1 MDVIIGAGVTGLTYA
16 NYTANDYLILEQENH
31 TGGLCN
37 TIFQDGFVWDYSGHF
52 FHFQDPKIAQ
62 FISERIDQSKLV
74 KVDKRTQIRY
84 KNRLIDFPFQK
95 NIHQLSKQ
103 EFIECLCD
111 LFEKEPAQ
119 KKTFKGMLYEKFGKS
134 IADKFLI
141 PYNSKLYATDLDNL
155 DADAMGRFFP
165 YADKEEIVRNFRLSK
180 NDSYNGSFLYHKGG
194 AIEYVHALE
203 KDLDP
208 QRIALNEQVLSIDV
222 HKRLVVT
229 NVRTISYD
237 NLISS
242 IPFPALLRL
251 CNINY
256 DKSALT
262 SNKVLVFNLG
272 FDGKGSDRMNHWI
285 YFPEK
290 KYCFYRVGFYSNI
303 IPSDRMSLYVE
314 IGFKSED
321 NIDVTAMLQRTLND
335 LRKAKIVQN
344 EKLISWHH
352 VIMNP
357 AYVHVNN
364 RGINEVARW
373 KKELEQYNI
382 YSLGRYGSWNYSSI
396 EDNMK
401 EAINLATKRR
411 TAIE

>member
-62 FISERIDQSKLV
+62 FISGRIDQSKLV
-74 KVDKRTQIRY
+74 KVDKHTQIRY

-208 QRIALNEQVLSIDV
+208 KRIALNEQVLSIDV

-303 IPSDRMSLYVE
+303 IPSDRMSMYVE

-335 LRKAKIVQN
+335 LRKAKIIQN

-364 RGINEVARW
+364 RGINEVSRW

-401 EAINLATKRR
+401 EAICLAAKCTK
-411 TAIE
+411 

>member
-1 MDVIIGAGVTGLTYA
+1 MDVIIGSGVTGLTYA

-37 TIFQDGFVWDYSGHF
+37 TIFQNGFVWDYSGHF

-74 KVDKRTQIRY
+74 KVDKHTQIRY

-203 KDLDP
+203 KDLDSK
-208 QRIALNEQVLSIDV
+208 RIALNEQVLSIDV

-262 SNKVLVFNLG
+262 SNKFLVFNLG
-272 FDGKGSDRMNHWI
+272 FDGKGNDRLNHWI

-321 NIDVTAMLQRTLND
+321 KIDVTAMLQRTLND

-373 KKELEQYNI
+373 KNELEQYNI

-401 EAINLATKRR
+401 EAICLAAKCTK
-411 TAIE
+411 

>member
-74 KVDKRTQIRY
+74 KVDKHTQIRY

-208 QRIALNEQVLSIDV
+208 KRIALNEQVLSIDV

-364 RGINEVARW
+364 RGINEVSGR

-401 EAINLATKRR
+401 EAICLAAKCTK
-411 TAIE
+411 

>member
-74 KVDKRTQIRY
+74 KVDKHTQIRY

-208 QRIALNEQVLSIDV
+208 KRIALNEQVLSIDV

-364 RGINEVARW
+364 RGINEVSRW

-401 EAINLATKRR
+401 EAICLAAKCTK
-411 TAIE
+411 

>member
-62 FISERIDQSKLV
+62 FISKRIDQSKLV
-74 KVDKRTQIRY
+74 KVDKHTQIRY

-208 QRIALNEQVLSIDV
+208 KRIALNEQVLSIDV
-222 HKRLVVT
+222 HKRHVVT

-242 IPFPALLRL
+242 IPFPTLLHL
-251 CNINY
+251 CNIDY

-321 NIDVTAMLQRTLND
+321 KIDVTAMLQRTIND

-352 VIMNP
+352 IIMNP

-364 RGINEVARW
+364 RGINEVSRW
-373 KKELEQYNI
+373 KKELVQYNI

-401 EAINLATKRR
+401 EAISLAIQCTK
-411 TAIE
+411 